1 MATDF
6 KNVDALK
13 PFPSPFVYM
22 NGKWQSDWDHTG
34 IEARKGACA
43 SPIKTFH

>member
-22 NGKWQSDWDHTG
+22 NGNPTGDHKG
-34 IEARKGACA
+34 IEARKGACT